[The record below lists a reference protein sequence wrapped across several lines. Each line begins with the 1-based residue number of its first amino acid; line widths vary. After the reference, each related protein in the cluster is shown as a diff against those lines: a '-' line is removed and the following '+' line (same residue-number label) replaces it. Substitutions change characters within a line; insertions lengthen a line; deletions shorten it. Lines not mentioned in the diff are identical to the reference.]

1 MLKKFTAL
9 AALLAA
15 MSVLTACGNNDDS
28 SDHETRSSASGD
40 EFNDADVEFASD
52 MIQHHAQALAMV
64 DLTMGRQLDP
74 EVQQL
79 AEDIREA
86 QGPEIEQMTDWL
98 TDWDQPIPETVRDHA
113 NAHGDGEM
121 EMDPDMPGMM
131 SADQM
136 AELEAAEGAEFQQ
149 MWLEMMIEH
158 HEGAIEM
165 AQTEQSDGKFGPA
178 KELAENIASA
188 QQDEI
193 STMENLLGS

>member
-9 AALLAA
+9 AALLTA
-15 MSVLTACGNNDDS
+15 MALLTACGNNDDS
-28 SDHETRSSASGD
+28 SQQERQKAANGA
-40 EFNDADVEFASD
+40 EYNDADVEFASD

-74 EVQQL
+74 RVQQL
-79 AEDIREA
+79 AENIREA

-98 TDWDQPIPETVRDHA
+98 TDWDQPIPETVRDHG

-136 AELEAAEGAEFQQ
+136 AALEAANGAEFQQ

-178 KELAENIASA
+178 KQLAENIASA